1 MKHPDRTQPRQS
13 TAKRQSGRWQST
25 ATHKAQAKQRRKDTA
40 DQQRESKQTQSIAK
54 AEAELKARGS
64 QAQPKTGKTIKAQSK
79 HCWQK
84 ARKTKQKHRVRQHK
98 HEAPREQPRQ
108 STARRHL
115 EHQQGIATH
124 RAQVKQSR
132 SSKGK
137 ASIPKAQPKQGDRS
151 WQKMAKQN

>member
-1 MKHPDRTQPRQS
+1 MKHPEHSPGKAQPEDSQS
-13 TAKRQSGRWQST
+13 SGMGAHR
-25 ATHKAQAKQRRKDTA
+25 AQAKQRRKNTA

-64 QAQPKTGKTIKAQSK
+64 QAQPKTAKTIKAQSK

-137 ASIPKAQPKQGDRS
+137 ASKPKAQPKQKARS
-151 WQKMAKQN
+151 WPEMAKQN